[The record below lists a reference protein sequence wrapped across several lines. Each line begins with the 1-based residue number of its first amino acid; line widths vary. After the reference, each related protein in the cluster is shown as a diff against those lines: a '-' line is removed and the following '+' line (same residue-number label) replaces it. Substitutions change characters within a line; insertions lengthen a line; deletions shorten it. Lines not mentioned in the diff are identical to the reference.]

1 MAASVPADIAVGQMV
16 FFTGKDLSMRLDLF
30 EFLRML
36 PGEFQGESR
45 VWENRTHG
53 LVREVKGR
61 RLGRTTFTLVERVP
75 RRLGGI

>member
-1 MAASVPADIAVGQMV
+1 
-16 FFTGKDLSMRLDLF
+16 MRLDLF